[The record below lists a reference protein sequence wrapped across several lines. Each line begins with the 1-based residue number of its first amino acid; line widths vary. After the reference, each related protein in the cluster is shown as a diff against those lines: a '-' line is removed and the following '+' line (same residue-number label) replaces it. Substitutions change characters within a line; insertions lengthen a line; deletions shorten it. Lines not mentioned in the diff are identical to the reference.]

1 VPEWNCVLRELD
13 HDSANGLR
21 NIHCQKPGQR
31 IFLNVH
37 CFFCVM
43 QQPAAGTAAAA
54 TAVSLASL
62 LLLLPLLLLNRLR
75 VPVAG
80 LEGV

>member
-1 VPEWNCVLRELD
+1 
-13 HDSANGLR
+13 
-21 NIHCQKPGQR
+21 
-31 IFLNVH
+31 
-37 CFFCVM
+37 M

-80 LEGV
+80 LEEV